1 MTHECA
7 IFFPI
12 FFFPVNMRR
21 CVTSLG
27 YSSLAWVQAEDGVN
41 AGCHSRAEQDEIT
54 NQKIIF
60 FDSFIPVDCL
70 CTRVLLIADRL
81 LKRLQPT

>member
-1 MTHECA
+1 MSVQ
-7 IFFPI
+7 FFSPI

-54 NQKIIF
+54 NQKRQK
-60 FDSFIPVDCL
+60 SFSL
-70 CTRVLLIADRL
+70 THSFLLIVCARAFC
-81 LKRLQPT
+81 

>member
-1 MTHECA
+1 
-7 IFFPI
+7 
-12 FFFPVNMRR
+12 MRR

-27 YSSLAWVQAEDGVN
+27 CRSLAWVQAEDGVN
-41 AGCHSRAEQDEIT
+41 AGCHSRAEQEEIT
-54 NQKIIF
+54 NQKMAKIIF